1 MWSSKLELTIL
12 GLTVAWALSALAD
25 KTSSNCD
32 VNVGETAQNAL
43 ALTERA
49 LATMLGVV
57 GVAVPFSK
65 AVF

>member
-1 MWSSKLELTIL
+1 MVL
-12 GLTVAWALSALAD
+12 GLTVAWALSALSD
-25 KTSSNCD
+25 KTASNCD
-32 VNVGETAQNAL
+32 VNVGEIAQQAL

-49 LATMLGVV
+49 LATVLGLV